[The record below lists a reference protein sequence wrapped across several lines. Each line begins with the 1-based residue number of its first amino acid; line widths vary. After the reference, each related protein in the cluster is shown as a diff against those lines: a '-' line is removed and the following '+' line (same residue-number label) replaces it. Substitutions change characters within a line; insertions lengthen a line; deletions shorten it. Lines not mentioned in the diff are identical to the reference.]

1 MAELGNLTVL
11 YSPPSVANV
20 NCENPRRKPVSHL
33 HGPNRAY
40 PSGVSHRRGR
50 FSYAL
55 HSPPLWFTGCTQAS
69 RLSSLR
75 ETTPRVQSRE
85 RRISAKVDVSQV
97 FKDQVSKDQMSKVQV
112 IKAPVSKD
120 QAVKAPSEVC
130 PLCEGT
136 GWKTV
141 SAGPKTRPGSTND
154 RRVTRCDCQL
164 LARAQSLMAAARI
177 PRRYEHCE
185 LTNYDTDFPGANP
198 SLEEAHFVASGFAKK
213 CDPRGDK
220 GLLIIGKIGTGKTHL
235 AVGIMKELIL
245 NRGIPCLF
253 YDYRE
258 LLKEIQNS
266 YNSTVQ
272 TTELDVLRPVF
283 ETDVLVL
290 DELGAVKPT
299 EWVWDTV
306 SLILNTRYNDNRT
319 TIITTN
325 FDDEPA
331 AGASG
336 SLSPARAASRGE
348 TLGDRIGE
356 RMRSRLHEMCR
367 IITLEGSDFRQK
379 FRSASFR

>member
-1 MAELGNLTVL
+1 VINEVREIK
-11 YSPPSVANV
+11 SVKV
-20 NCENPRRKPVSHL
+20 PV
-33 HGPNRAY
+33 
-40 PSGVSHRRGR
+40 
-50 FSYAL
+50 
-55 HSPPLWFTGCTQAS
+55 
-69 RLSSLR
+69 
-75 ETTPRVQSRE
+75 
-85 RRISAKVDVSQV
+85 D
-97 FKDQVSKDQMSKVQV
+97 
-112 IKAPVSKD
+112 
-120 QAVKAPSEVC
+120 VC
-130 PLCEGT
+130 PLCNGT
-136 GWKTV
+136 GWKPAGVAATQS
-141 SAGPKTRPGSTND
+141 SAE

-164 LARAQSLMAAARI
+164 RARAQSLLAAARI

-185 LTNYDTDFPGANP
+185 LANYDTDFPGAHP
-198 SLEEAHFVASGFAKK
+198 SLADALFLASSFAKK

-235 AVGIMKELIL
+235 AVGIIKDLIVG
-245 NRGIPCLF
+245 RGVSCLF

-272 TTELDVLRPVF
+272 TTELEVLRPVF

-325 FDDEPA
+325 FDDQPA
-331 AGASG
+331 AGATG
-336 SLSPARAASRGE
+336 SMSPVRSATRGE

-367 IITLEGSDFRQK
+367 IISLDGADFRQK

>member
-1 MAELGNLTVL
+1 M
-11 YSPPSVANV
+11 
-20 NCENPRRKPVSHL
+20 
-33 HGPNRAY
+33 
-40 PSGVSHRRGR
+40 
-50 FSYAL
+50 
-55 HSPPLWFTGCTQAS
+55 
-69 RLSSLR
+69 
-75 ETTPRVQSRE
+75 
-85 RRISAKVDVSQV
+85 
-97 FKDQVSKDQMSKVQV
+97 
-112 IKAPVSKD
+112 IKAVI
-120 QAVKAPSEVC
+120 EVC
-130 PLCEGT
+130 PICSGT
-136 GWKTV
+136 GWKNV
-141 SAGPKTRPGSTND
+141 SDSAQE

-164 LARAQSLMAAARI
+164 RARAQSLLAAARI

-185 LTNYDTDFPGANP
+185 LGNYDTDFPGAHS
-198 SLEEAHFVASGFAKK
+198 SLGEAHYTASNFAKK

-245 NRGIPCLF
+245 NRGVACLF

-290 DELGAVKPT
+290 DELGAVKPSD
-299 EWVWDTV
+299 WVWDTV
-306 SLILNTRYNDNRT
+306 SLILNTRYNENRT

-325 FDDEPA
+325 FEDQPA
-331 AGASG
+331 AGVPS
-336 SLSPARAASRGE
+336 SLSPARTAVRAE

-367 IITLEGSDFRQK
+367 IITLDGADFRQK

>member
-1 MAELGNLTVL
+1 M
-11 YSPPSVANV
+11 
-20 NCENPRRKPVSHL
+20 
-33 HGPNRAY
+33 
-40 PSGVSHRRGR
+40 
-50 FSYAL
+50 
-55 HSPPLWFTGCTQAS
+55 
-69 RLSSLR
+69 
-75 ETTPRVQSRE
+75 
-85 RRISAKVDVSQV
+85 
-97 FKDQVSKDQMSKVQV
+97 
-112 IKAPVSKD
+112 IKAP
-120 QAVKAPSEVC
+120 AAVC

-136 GWKTV
+136 GWKTAKGA
-141 SAGPKTRPGSTND
+141 SAPGSEND

-164 LARAQSLMAAARI
+164 RSRAQSLLTAARI

-185 LTNYDTDFPGANP
+185 LASFTPDFPGAHP
-198 SLEEAHFVASGFAKK
+198 SLEMAHLTAGRFAQEY
-213 CDPRGDK
+213 DPRDGT

-235 AVGIMKELIL
+235 AVAIIKELIL
-245 NRGIPCLF
+245 NRGVSCLF

-266 YNSTVQ
+266 YNATVQ

-306 SLILNTRYNDNRT
+306 SLILNSRYNDNRT

-325 FDDEPA
+325 FDDQPA
-331 AGASG
+331 AGATTSI
-336 SLSPARAASRGE
+336 SPARAASRGE

-367 IITLEGSDFRQK
+367 IVTLDGADFRQK
-379 FRSASFR
+379 LRSASYR